1 MLGHGTAIDEITV
14 VGVRWNPFDAVG
26 KATQENLLTNTYVEA
41 LRQLAPDMGA
51 YINEVWPL
59 ANVDFEVVPFFCKIG
74 RAHV

>member
-1 MLGHGTAIDEITV
+1 MLGHGTVIDEITV

-51 YINEVWPL
+51 YINEV
-59 ANVDFEVVPFFCKIG
+59 
-74 RAHV
+74 